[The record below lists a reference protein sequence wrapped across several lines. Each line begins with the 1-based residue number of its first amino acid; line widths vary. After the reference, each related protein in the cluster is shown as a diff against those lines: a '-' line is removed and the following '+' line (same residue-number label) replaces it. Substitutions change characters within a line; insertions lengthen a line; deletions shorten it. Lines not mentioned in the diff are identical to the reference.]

1 MRPSLAP
8 YLVLPGLV
16 VLASC
21 GDPAHVVEA
30 TRASEAG
37 WELFVQH
44 RRAPSQEKLDRS
56 IELLEE
62 ARAVLKY
69 DPDVRYRLGRAREE
83 CSDVP
88 LAMAE
93 YSSAV
98 LLEPGHGAANRRLG
112 ALLLADGRFA
122 DAEECLRRAIE
133 AGEGSTAD
141 GAELRFDLGQVLEER
156 GELVAARAEY
166 ESALEIWPGY
176 DDALFRLSHLLRRS
190 GEEEAADQA
199 LAGFYHYNGL
209 EMSLTQ
215 AREKAGADP
224 TDVANW
230 REIGRL
236 SFGLFRSQDALD
248 ALDVAIGLAPDDE
261 ESLMGRAVILGELGR
276 EEEARLAADSVLDL
290 WARRVSARP
299 GDPGVV
305 FGQAMAAMQLGRTE
319 LAASAL
325 SSTIAMAPDHID
337 ARLARAQLSV
347 EAGRPAEAIEDYKA
361 VLALEPEHGIARAA
375 LEQLEGD
382 GR

>member
-8 YLVLPGLV
+8 FFVLPGLM

-21 GDPAHVVEA
+21 GDQDRVVEA
-30 TRASEAG
+30 KRASEAG

-56 IELLEE
+56 IELLEG
-62 ARAVLKY
+62 ALVVVDD
-69 DPDVRYRLGRAREE
+69 DPRLLYQAGRAREE
-83 CSDVP
+83 RSDVQ
-88 LAMAE
+88 LALAH
-93 YSSAV
+93 YRAAV
-98 LLEPGHGAANRRLG
+98 ALESEHGPANRRLG
-112 ALLLADGRFA
+112 ALLLADGSF
-122 DAEECLRRAIE
+122 DEAEGCLRQAVE
-133 AGEGSTAD
+133 AGEGDTAD

-156 GELVAARAEY
+156 GAFDDARREY
-166 ESALEIWPGY
+166 EAALEIWPGY

-190 GEEEAADQA
+190 GEDDAADQA

-209 EMSLTQ
+209 EMSLNQ
-215 AREKAGADP
+215 AREKAGTDP

-261 ESLMGRAVILGELGR
+261 ESLMGRAIILGELGR
-276 EEEARLAADSVLDL
+276 EEEARLATDSVLDL

-299 GDPGVV
+299 GDPGVM

-325 SSTIAMAPDHID
+325 SSTIALAPGHID

-347 EAGRPAEAIEDYKA
+347 AAGQPAQAMEDYKA
-361 VLALEPEHGIARAA
+361 VLALDPEHGIARAA
-375 LEQLEGD
+375 LEQLEG
-382 GR
+382 GAR